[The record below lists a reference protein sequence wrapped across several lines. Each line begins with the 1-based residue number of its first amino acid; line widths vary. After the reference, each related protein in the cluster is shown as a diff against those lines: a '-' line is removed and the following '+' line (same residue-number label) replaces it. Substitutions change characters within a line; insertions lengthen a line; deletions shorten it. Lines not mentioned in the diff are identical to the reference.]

1 MPSPERRTPAPHLN
15 GALLSLSRAAALL
28 GVHPLTLRRWANQGE
43 IAVHRTPGGHRRF
56 TAEDLQA
63 FAARRQRVQAAG
75 GLERL
80 WAGQAIE
87 ETQRELADRRSA
99 PQWLEDFDP
108 ATRAEHRRLGQ
119 ELLALT
125 QQYLRAGADRAPL
138 LRRARSIGRRYAE
151 GFHTQGLSL
160 TRALRILIFFR
171 DHMLDAALRLPEAA
185 AVRTDAARALFR
197 RLNQVLNAIEIGL
210 AEHYDRAGPPGG
222 ARA

>member
-1 MPSPERRTPAPHLN
+1 MPTRDHKPAVPHLN

-56 TAEDLQA
+56 APADLRA

-99 PQWLEDFDP
+99 PPWLEDFDP

-119 ELLALT
+119 ELLEIT
-125 QQYLRAGADRAPL
+125 QQFLRPDADRPPL
-138 LRRARSIGRRYAE
+138 LRRARVIGRRYAQ
-151 GFHTQGLSL
+151 GFHAQGLSL

-185 AVRTDAARALFR
+185 SVRTDAARALFR
-197 RLNQVLNAIEIGL
+197 RLNQVLNAIELGL

-222 ARA
+222 ARP